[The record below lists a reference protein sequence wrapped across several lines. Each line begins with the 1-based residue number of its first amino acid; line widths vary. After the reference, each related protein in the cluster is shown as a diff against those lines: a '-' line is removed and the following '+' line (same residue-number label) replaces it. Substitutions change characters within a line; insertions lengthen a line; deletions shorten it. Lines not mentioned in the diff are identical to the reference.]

1 LCDRRCHG
9 SRECTSRISNAAYK
23 VHVTKSD
30 GTHVFVVEDS
40 GFNVLAVKSAHRHG
54 RHRFDEAGH
63 GDRLRH
69 HGVGAHRS

>member
-1 LCDRRCHG
+1 M
-9 SRECTSRISNAAYK
+9 
-23 VHVTKSD
+23 TKSD

-63 GDRLRH
+63 GDHLRH